1 MHYKMI
7 NLDSITNEN
16 NKEHNE
22 KWSYIPDH
30 PYRILII
37 GGSVSGKTNALLN
50 LINEQNNIDKIYLY
64 ARDLSEPKYEYLI
77 KKREDAGIKHL
88 NNPNAFIECSNTMD
102 DVYENIHD
110 YNSSRK
116 RKILI
121 VFDYMITDIMKNKKF
136 QAIVK
141 ELFIRCRKLNISLV
155 FIRQSYFSFPKDM
168 RLNST
173 HYLIMKINNKRELQN
188 IAINHSAD
196 IDYKDFVKIYR
207 ECTRKPYSF
216 LTIIT
221 TLPESDPLRFRK
233 NSLPT

>member
-1 MHYKMI
+1 M
-7 NLDSITNEN
+7 
-16 NKEHNE
+16 
-22 KWSYIPDH
+22 
-30 PYRILII
+30 
-37 GGSVSGKTNALLN
+37 
-50 LINEQNNIDKIYLY
+50 
-64 ARDLSEPKYEYLI
+64 I
-77 KKREDAGIKHL
+77 KKRENAGIKHL
-88 NNPNAFIECSNTMD
+88 NDPDVFIECSNMMN
-102 DVYENIHD
+102 DVYDNIND
-110 YNSSRK
+110 YNPSRK

-121 VFDYMITDIMKNKKF
+121 VFDDMMVDIMSNKKF

-216 LTIIT
+216 LTIVT

-233 NSLPT
+233 NLLPT